1 MKLVYPAIFY
11 EDKTTNTY
19 TVVFPDLPG
28 CITQGDT
35 IEEALEMAEDA
46 ASGWILS
53 SIEDGESINPPSRDI
68 KCEDKNSFVNYV
80 SLDIDEYAKLNS
92 SKSIKKT
99 LTIPQWLNT
108 LAEREGINFSKVL
121 QQAIKQKLG
130 LISTSNSYDEDI
142 AIKLGSS
149 IVTKLQ
155 EIIPRLET
163 SISNLDEVSSTTN
176 SISQNRIKLRSSPV
190 VNIN

>member
-46 ASGWILS
+46 ASGWILT
-53 SIEDGESINPPSRDI
+53 SIEDGESINPPSRNHN
-68 KCEDKNSFVNYV
+68 CEEENAFINYV

-92 SKSIKKT
+92 NKSIKKT

-108 LAEREGINFSKVL
+108 LAEREGVNFSKVL

-130 LISTSNSYDEDI
+130 LISTSNSYDEGV
-142 AIKLGSS
+142 AMQLGSS
-149 IVTKLQ
+149 IVTRLE
-155 EIIPRLET
+155 EIIPKLET
-163 SISNLDEVSSTTN
+163 SISNLDDVSSTTN
-176 SISQNRIKLRSSPV
+176 SISQNRIKLHSRPV
-190 VNIN
+190 TNIN